1 MIPHFVVVGCSF
13 RSLLL
18 YPVSGTYRAYDLGVC
33 CAWHW
38 HDDDCTSWRCRQA
51 AVAAALPIVVG
62 FAAAAD
68 GCAYAS
74 MTQAAA
80 AAVQMLLRVVVVV
93 AVVVVL
99 VVVVVW
105 VCWVVCLC
113 SGRDYSSSV

>member
-1 MIPHFVVVGCSF
+1 M
-13 RSLLL
+13 
-18 YPVSGTYRAYDLGVC
+18 
-33 CAWHW
+33 
-38 HDDDCTSWRCRQA
+38 
-51 AVAAALPIVVG
+51 AAALPIAVV

-74 MTQAAA
+74 MTQEAS

-93 AVVVVL
+93 VVVVVL
-99 VVVVVW
+99 VVVVW